1 MNFCR
6 FLLRKLT
13 LCLTYIDIIVGIKSA
28 NATNVYDVLNLE
40 RNSVLLL
47 RFLGLTAAPTLGLW
61 LQFTATT
68 DVYAVGAAAK

>member
-47 RFLGLTAAPTLGLW
+47 RFLG
-61 LQFTATT
+61 
-68 DVYAVGAAAK
+68 